1 MKNITIKSLRAKQ
14 KDVSKLAK
22 DFFQKDNDG
31 NKETKEEP
39 YEPKR
44 LKKIIR
50 FVFSFFFVLTVGGFG
65 GILIDRFAIPYF
77 LVKYPS
83 LKQYE
88 FLEKVGEST
97 TIIET
102 VKEIKISEDRASVET
117 IKKVLPSVV
126 QVELFSKKNNKYLDV
141 GNGTVITSDG
151 LIIISRSGIGDA
163 MNGESVFGGI
173 NKEVEQEYSNINSML
188 RVKLRSGEVYDARV
202 VSEDTDSKFEIIKI
216 NEINLPVAAFGDSD
230 KLELGEKLIFLGDTI
245 AMDIVSG
252 FLRNVDSISND
263 NSIKRIRVKI
273 VNSLNDSFSGSP
285 VVNIRGEII
294 GISQGG
300 NLFVP
305 INEVREFIDDVIKM

>member
-1 MKNITIKSLRAKQ
+1 
-14 KDVSKLAK
+14 
-22 DFFQKDNDG
+22 
-31 NKETKEEP
+31 
-39 YEPKR
+39 
-44 LKKIIR
+44 
-50 FVFSFFFVLTVGGFG
+50 
-65 GILIDRFAIPYF
+65 
-77 LVKYPS
+77 
-83 LKQYE
+83 
-88 FLEKVGEST
+88 
-97 TIIET
+97 
-102 VKEIKISEDRASVET
+102 
-117 IKKVLPSVV
+117 
-126 QVELFSKKNNKYLDV
+126 
-141 GNGTVITSDG
+141 
-151 LIIISRSGIGDA
+151 
-163 MNGESVFGGI
+163 
-173 NKEVEQEYSNINSML
+173 L

-202 VSEDTDSKFEIIKI
+202 VSEDTDSEFEIIKI